1 MVFLTWLSVL
11 LLFALLILYI
21 VWSLRADERLPM
33 RRLRATFFG
42 GVIAFSAVFL
52 VFTWHTVRV
61 MPRTTH
67 ADQLTP
73 AVRAGKLAWQKYVC
87 IDCHTILGNGAYY
100 ASDLTLSWNR
110 FVERS
115 GGDEAAARAAM
126 MTWLRHPPA
135 PSATSRGMPTFAM
148 SGGEADS
155 LVEFLRWTSK
165 IDTNGWPPRPLRAQ
179 ATPAIVAAPPV
190 SPGRTLFAAN
200 GCSGCHSIGQGRIQG
215 PDLAG
220 VGARYDRDTIVAFIA
235 DPQAVY
241 EREGKS
247 PVNDGYPPMPSL
259 AISPCDAT
267 EIADFLIG
275 GES

>member
-1 MVFLTWLSVL
+1 MVFLTWLAVL

-61 MPRTTH
+61 IPRTTH